1 MNNYESFCKLTRCY
15 HVKRFN
21 FMGYDCYSIIKV
33 FGERLHSKEE
43 NVKNEQSNINSDME
57 SNFEQMFMTHP
68 RLYVSKTHW
77 LYCALDTGLS

>member
-1 MNNYESFCKLTRCY
+1 
-15 HVKRFN
+15 
-21 FMGYDCYSIIKV
+21 MGYDCYSIIQV

-57 SNFEQMFMTHP
+57 SNFEHMFMSHP

-77 LYCALDTGLS
+77 LYCVLDTRLG